1 MQGSAHN
8 RTATVG
14 AVRHVA
20 HDPLPPHDPRA
31 PRRAPIVVRGRHT
44 VCRVQQWS
52 FRPDVAQIVLYHQR
66 PLPTAADFHDWSGE
80 LQAAGYT
87 RLRTSAVATDVWR
100 ELDAIGMQPVQEL
113 ALLEHDD
120 PGSVAPRRTGRSAL
134 RNRPAKHR
142 RTRTLRLAQR
152 PDASR
157 VDQLAFDDGWGLDD
171 IAIHDVCRAT
181 PHHRARWLSTPDATR
196 ARCMAGYAIT
206 GRDGR
211 QGFLQ
216 RLAVDPAQQ
225 RQGVGRLL
233 VIDSLQWLARRQV
246 HRVLVNTPTHNAPA
260 LALYDSLGFRLISER
275 LRVYEQVL
283 A

>member
-1 MQGSAHN
+1 M
-8 RTATVG
+8 
-14 AVRHVA
+14 
-20 HDPLPPHDPRA
+20 A

-44 VCRVQQWS
+44 MCRVQQWS

-66 PLPTAADFHDWSGE
+66 PLPTAADFRDWSGE

-100 ELDAIGMQPVQEL
+100 DLDAIGMHPVQEL
-113 ALLEHDD
+113 SLLEHDD
-120 PGSVAPRRTGRSAL
+120 PGSVTPGRSGLARL
-134 RNRPAKHR
+134 KNRPPRHR
-142 RTRTLRLAQR
+142 RTRTLRLTQR

-157 VDQLAFDDGWGLDD
+157 VDQSAFDEGWGLDD
-171 IAIHDVCRAT
+171 TAIHDVCTAT
-181 PHHRARWLSTPDATR
+181 PHHRARWIAAADPAG
-196 ARCMAGYAIT
+196 ARVMGGYAIT
-206 GRDGR
+206 GRDGT

-225 RQGVGRLL
+225 RQGIGRLL
-233 VIDSLQWLARRQV
+233 VIDSLHWLARRHA